1 MDTIIKWESSMSHLQ
16 AVKDTLTPQP
26 TGYTQLST
34 YFDEHNQIAWGYM
47 HSMPRQCYTTSLL
60 HELFTWYSSLT
71 QQIDNPNGTDV
82 KYMVTASLVPG
93 VFSLGGD
100 LSLFKT
106 SIENKDR
113 NALVRYAK
121 ACIEPLYMIASHLNR
136 PSLKSI
142 TLVQG
147 DALGGGFECALSG
160 NVLIAER
167 GCKMGFPE
175 ILFNLFP
182 GMGAITLLGR
192 RIGHQKA
199 EQIILSGKLYLA
211 EDLYDMGA
219 VDVLAEPGDGEHA
232 VYDYIRRETRARNGT
247 LALRTAREISQPISY
262 DELIRI
268 SEVWVDAAMRLEAK
282 DLRMME
288 RLVNRQNN
296 KSRPA
301 ESASLNCAP
310 LAG

>member
-1 MDTIIKWESSMSHLQ
+1 MSHLQ
-16 AVKDTLTPQP
+16 AVKDTLSPQP
-26 TGYTQLST
+26 NGFSQLTT

-47 HSMPRQCYTTSLL
+47 HATPRQCYTPTLL
-60 HELFTWYSSLT
+60 HELFTWYTNLT
-71 QQIDNPNGTDV
+71 QQTDNPNGMDI
-82 KYMVTASLVPG
+82 KYMVTASSVPG

-106 SIENKDR
+106 SIETQDR
-113 NALVRYAK
+113 NTLRRYAK
-121 ACIEPLYMIASHLNR
+121 ACIEPLYQIASHLNR
-136 PSLKSI
+136 PNLKSI

-160 NVLIAER
+160 NVLVAER

-199 EQIILSGKLYLA
+199 ERIILSGKLYLA
-211 EDLYDMGA
+211 EELYEMGV
-219 VDVLAEPGDGEHA
+219 VDILAEPGEGEMA
-232 VYDYIRRETRARNGT
+232 VYDFIRREARARNGA
-247 LALRTAREISQPISY
+247 LAFRAAREISQPISY

-268 SEVWVDAAMRLEAK
+268 SEIWVDAAMRLEPK

-288 RLVNRQNN
+288 RLVSRQNN
-296 KSRPA
+296 KAKLIVGSEA
-301 ESASLNCAP
+301 LDNIQ

>member
-1 MDTIIKWESSMSHLQ
+1 MSHLQ
-16 AVKDTLTPQP
+16 AVKDTLSSQS
-26 TGYTQLST
+26 TGFSQLTT

-47 HSMPRQCYTTSLL
+47 HAEPRQCYTQTLL
-60 HELFTWYSSLT
+60 HELLSWYTSLAR
-71 QQIDNPNGTDV
+71 QIDDPYGPGVN
-82 KYMVTASLVPG
+82 YMVTASAVPG

-100 LSLFKT
+100 LALFKS

-113 NALVRYAK
+113 NILMRYAK

-136 PSLKSI
+136 PELKSI

-211 EDLYDMGA
+211 EELYEMGV
-219 VDVLAEPGDGEHA
+219 VDVLAEPGEGEQA
-232 VYDYIRRETRARNGT
+232 VYEYIRREARARNGT
-247 LALRTAREISQPISY
+247 LALRAAREISQPVSY

-268 SEVWVDAAMRLEAK
+268 SEIWVDAAMRLEPK

-288 RLVNRQNN
+288 RLVNRQNS
-296 KSRPA
+296 KA
-301 ESASLNCAP
+301 KTIESESFSSAP

>member
-1 MDTIIKWESSMSHLQ
+1 MSHLQ
-16 AVKDTLTPQP
+16 AVKDTLPVQA
-26 TGYTQLST
+26 TGFTHLT
-34 YFDEHNQIAWGYM
+34 TFFDEHNQIAWGYM
-47 HSMPRQCYTTSLL
+47 HAAPRQCYSQTLL
-60 HELFTWYSSLT
+60 QELFKWYTDLT
-71 QQIDNPNGTDV
+71 RQIDDPNQADV
-82 KYMVTASLVPG
+82 SYMVTASSVPG
-93 VFSLGGD
+93 IFSLGGD
-100 LSLFKT
+100 LALFKG

-113 NALVRYAK
+113 NTLMRYAK

-136 PSLKSI
+136 PDLKSI

-167 GCKMGFPE
+167 GCKLGFPE

-211 EDLYDMGA
+211 EELHELGV
-219 VDVLAEPGDGEHA
+219 VDVLAEPGEGEQA
-232 VYDYIRRETRARNGT
+232 VYEYIRREARARNGT
-247 LALRTAREISQPISY
+247 LALRAAREISQPVSY
-262 DELIRI
+262 DELIRV
-268 SEVWVDAAMRLEAK
+268 SEIWVDAAMRLEPK

-288 RLVNRQNN
+288 RLVSRQNG
-296 KSRPA
+296 KAGTSTA
-301 ESASLNCAP
+301 LNSAP

>member
-1 MDTIIKWESSMSHLQ
+1 MSHLQ
-16 AVKDTLTPQP
+16 AVKDTLSVQA
-26 TGYTQLST
+26 TGFTQLT
-34 YFDEHNQIAWGYM
+34 TFFDEHNQIAWGYM
-47 HSMPRQCYTTSLL
+47 HAEPRQCYTQPLL
-60 HELFTWYSSLT
+60 HELFNWYTDLT
-71 QQIDNPNGTDV
+71 RQIDDPNQTDV
-82 KYMVTASLVPG
+82 SYMVTASSVPG
-93 VFSLGGD
+93 IFSLGGD
-100 LSLFKT
+100 LALFKT

-113 NALVRYAK
+113 HTLMRYAK

-136 PSLKSI
+136 PDLKSI

-199 EQIILSGKLYLA
+199 EKIILSGKLYLA
-211 EDLYDMGA
+211 EELHELG
-219 VDVLAEPGDGEHA
+219 VIDVLAEPGEGEQA
-232 VYDYIRRETRARNGT
+232 VYEYIRREARSRNGA
-247 LALRTAREISQPISY
+247 LALRAAREISQPVSY

-268 SEVWVDAAMRLEAK
+268 SEIWVDAAMRLEPK

-288 RLVNRQNN
+288 RLVSRQNG
-296 KSRPA
+296 KARA
-301 ESASLNCAP
+301 IESVSFDSAP

>member
-1 MDTIIKWESSMSHLQ
+1 MSHLQ
-16 AVKDTLTPQP
+16 AVKDTLPVQAV
-26 TGYTQLST
+26 GFTQLT
-34 YFDEHNQIAWGYM
+34 TFFDEHNQIAWGYM
-47 HSMPRQCYTTSLL
+47 HAEPRQCYTQTLL
-60 HELFTWYSSLT
+60 HELFSWYTDLT
-71 QQIDNPNGTDV
+71 RQIDDPNRTDV
-82 KYMVTASLVPG
+82 RYMITASSVPG

-100 LSLFKT
+100 LALFKQ

-113 NALVRYAK
+113 TTLMRYAK

-136 PSLKSI
+136 PDLKSI

-192 RIGHQKA
+192 RIGHQQA
-199 EQIILSGKLYLA
+199 EKIILSGKLYLA
-211 EDLYDMGA
+211 EELHDLGV
-219 VDVLAEPGDGEHA
+219 VDVLAEPGEGEQA
-232 VYDYIRRETRARNGT
+232 VYDYIRREARARNGT
-247 LALRTAREISQPISY
+247 LALRAAREISQPVSY

-268 SEVWVDAAMRLEAK
+268 SEIWVDAAMRLEPK

-288 RLVNRQNN
+288 RLVSRQNS
-296 KSRPA
+296 KAKAIGS
-301 ESASLNCAP
+301 ESFSSTP